1 MDTQVCAAYL
11 PFSCSPPPP
20 RDRIIVVL
28 LHLGSACVH
37 ADDAYAPLEPTKL
50 MYRVTQRPQVS
61 LFNCSQVN
69 YANLKNPQK
78 IFNFMLTNSQ
88 ESRNWRWWSFCLKLL
103 EDHWQTPPCFSKSYP
118 IPLSKCGVWCDRLG
132 RAKSDWFSCISGDKS
147 NQWPCLIR
155 LLLKFL
161 NICTQTFAP
170 NWAFSAQWFWV
181 DFWWMCNSMWGYK

>member
-1 MDTQVCAAYL
+1 MLLKTIQVLVVKGNAAVLSFSIDAVVALSKLVKIRPFLSLMDTQVCAAYL

-78 IFNFMLTNSQ
+78 VFNFMLTNSQ
-88 ESRNWRWWSFCLKLL
+88 ESRTWLKMIKLL
-103 EDHWQTPPCFSKSYP
+103 LETLGG
-118 IPLSKCGVWCDRLG
+118 PLTNTTL
-132 RAKSDWFSCISGDKS
+132 F
-147 NQWPCLIR
+147 
-155 LLLKFL
+155 F
-161 NICTQTFAP
+161 
-170 NWAFSAQWFWV
+170 
-181 DFWWMCNSMWGYK
+181 